1 MNPAPKQIALRPVEH
16 LDAYTE
22 AIQPHVQAY
31 FDEVLFA
38 PLFAMLREARAPMA
52 GVKAAEGPA
61 SRYDNADG
69 WEPFPAE
76 WPTLGVPRRMM
87 PQVTADQR
95 EDMIAHLASLGVAHE
110 RRCLPA
116 EALRP
121 TQDEWSGEK
130 VRAAAARR
138 TGKPILIS
146 GDQRI
151 VDGHHQWLAEMMGD
165 RGLVNVVRFLSPTR
179 AVLDLMATFPGLPRD
194 NAGTDTP
201 LERALDAGQ
210 VWYADGVFSGTFT
223 VQVARQLRE
232 LGATYDEANH
242 VFRLTVTH
250 LAIGIQVAAAES
262 LARSERLHDQVQRF
276 LNQAKQNAADAKT
289 GIDVKAAVDGVL
301 ADLQHQFNATVKGL
315 DWITISPEVPPGMR
329 QALNLELTQNL
340 DMSVRDFM
348 AHEIPQLRT
357 MVEKNVFAGMR
368 ADRLAE
374 IIAGR
379 YGVTKRKAA
388 FLAFQETSLLV
399 SNYREQQSQAIGSHS
414 YAWSTSK
421 DERVRKDH
429 RELNGRTFL
438 WGDPPVTNKRTGAK
452 NNPGEDFGCRC
463 VARPIITVPESF
475 EVINSG
481 GTPTVSR
488 CNAPACSVVEVP

>member
-1 MNPAPKQIALRPVEH
+1 VKQIALRPVEH

-22 AIQPHVQAY
+22 AVQPHVQAY

-52 GVKAAEGPA
+52 GVKQAIGPD

-76 WPTLGVPRRMM
+76 WPTLGIPRRMM

-95 EDMIAHLASLGVAHE
+95 EDVIAHLATLGVAHE
-110 RRCLPA
+110 RRTLPA

-138 TGKPILIS
+138 SSKPILIS

-151 VDGHHQWLAEMMGD
+151 VDGHHQWLAEMVGD
-165 RGLVNVVRFLSPTR
+165 RGFVDVVRFLAPTR

-194 NAGTDTP
+194 NAGADTP
-201 LERALDAGQ
+201 LERALDSGQ
-210 VWYADGVFSGTFT
+210 VWYADGVFAGTFT
-223 VQVARQLRE
+223 LPVARQLRE
-232 LGATYDEANH
+232 MGATYDEPHH
-242 VFRLTVTH
+242 VFRLSVTA

-276 LNQAKQNAADAKT
+276 LTQAQRNAGGAKT

-301 ADLQHQFNATVKGL
+301 ADLQHQFNSTVNGFE
-315 DWITISPEVPPGMR
+315 WIQVSPEVPPGMR
-329 QALNLELTQNL
+329 DALTRELTDNL
-340 DMSVRDFM
+340 DLSVRNFLE
-348 AHEIPQLRT
+348 HEIPEMRA
-357 MVEKNVFAGMR
+357 MVEQNVFDGMR
-368 ADRLAE
+368 ADQLAD

-399 SNYREQQSQAIGSHS
+399 SNYREQQAQAIGSHS
-414 YAWSTSK
+414 YAWSTSH

-429 RELNGRTFL
+429 RKLNGRTFL
-438 WGDPPVTNKRTGAK
+438 WGDPPVTNERTGAR

-463 VARPIITVPESF
+463 VPRPIITVPGSF

-481 GTPTVSR
+481 RTPTVSG
-488 CNAPACSVVEVP
+488 CNAPACSVVELP